1 MKNNAEIRRH
11 VLKRMAVLESDFNNF
26 KPHLQELNK
35 YILPRQARFL
45 ASDQGKDKR
54 NTAIIA
60 NTATMAANTLSSGM
74 MTGVTSPARPWFN
87 LATEDPALSDNE
99 AVKGWIHEVV
109 QRMREVF
116 IRSNLYNALPQ
127 LYMDL
132 GVYGTGAIFEDED
145 EEDGVRFYVLPIG
158 SYVCA
163 VSARGTVDTM
173 YRRMRLS
180 VRNLIDM
187 FGEEAC
193 SESVCGMHKS
203 GRHDQLVDVIHAVE
217 PNIWREH
224 GKIDN
229 GNLEYVSIWMEAA
242 GSEDSILRHSGFHE
256 FPVMVPRWSILD
268 GEVWGYGPGMV
279 ALGDIKAL
287 QLQERIKLKVLEQIA
302 NPSLVGPSS
311 LMNQRV
317 SLLPGDI
324 TYMDAS
330 GGMQGLQPI
339 HQPNPASLNALITI
353 NQEVEQRIRRAFFED
368 LFLMLAQTDRRQ
380 ITAREIEER
389 HEEKL
394 LVLGSV
400 VERLNEELL
409 DPLIDR
415 TFAIMAR
422 RGFLP
427 DPPEELQ
434 GVPLKVE
441 YISIMS
447 QAQKMVGISGLE
459 RLTSYVGQVAQ
470 ASPGVLDGVDF
481 DEAVGE
487 YGKMLGVP
495 PSVMVPEDKVQAI
508 RQQRDQQ
515 AQQAQAMQMAQQ
527 SAAIAKDASQAKTGG
542 DDKNMLT
549 DIMNTLKGP
558 TA

>member
-1 MKNNAEIRRH
+1 MKNHAGIRKH
-11 VLKRMAVLESDFNNF
+11 ILKRLAVLETDFANF
-26 KPHLQELNK
+26 KPHLQELNR

-45 ASDQGKDKR
+45 ASDQGREKR
-54 NTAIIA
+54 NQDILD
-60 NTATMAANTLSSGM
+60 NTATMAANTLASGM

-87 LATEDPALSDNE
+87 LTSEDQELAENE
-99 AVKGWIHEVV
+99 AAKGWIYEVV

-132 GVYGTGAIFEDED
+132 GVYGTGAIFEDD
-145 EEDGVRFYVLPIG
+145 DDEDGVRFYVLPVG

-163 VSARGTVDTM
+163 VSARGVVDTI
-173 YRRMRLS
+173 YRKLKLS
-180 VRNLIDM
+180 VRNMIDM
-187 FGEEAC
+187 FGEDSV
-193 SESVCGMHKS
+193 SESVRGMYTS
-203 GRHDQLVDVIHAVE
+203 GRFDQMIDVIHAVE
-217 PNIWREH
+217 PNLWRDH
-224 GKIDN
+224 AMKDN
-229 GNLEYVSIWMEAA
+229 ANMEYASVWMEQA
-242 GSEDSILRHSGFHE
+242 GGECGLLRFSGYSE
-256 FPVMVPRWSILD
+256 FPAMVPRWSVLD
-268 GEVWGYGPGMV
+268 GETWGYGPGMV
-279 ALGDIKAL
+279 ALPDIKAL
-287 QLQERIKLKVLEQIA
+287 QLEQKRKLQAIDKMV
-302 NPSLVGPSS
+302 NPPMVGPSS
-311 LMNQRV
+311 LMNQRA

-324 TYMDAS
+324 TFVDAS
-330 GGMQGLQPI
+330 GGMQGFQPAY
-339 HQPNPASLNALITI
+339 QVNPAMLQGLYQDI
-353 NQEVEQRIRRAFFED
+353 QECSQRIRRAFFED

-422 RGFLP
+422 KGFLP
-427 DPPEELQ
+427 EPPEELQ

-447 QAQKMVGISGLE
+447 QAQKMVGISGIE
-459 RLTSYVGQVAQ
+459 RFTGFVGQLAQ
-470 ASPGVLDGVDF
+470 VSPGVLDCVNF
-481 DEAVGE
+481 DDTVSE

-495 PSVMVPEDKVQAI
+495 PSVMVPSDKVDAI
-508 RQQRDQQ
+508 REDRNQQ
-515 AQQAQAMQMAQQ
+515 AQQQAMMQAAQQ
-527 SAAIAKDASQAKTGG
+527 GAAIAKDASQAKTG
-542 DDKNMLT
+542 DDGNMLT

>member
-1 MKNNAEIRRH
+1 MKNTTDIRKH
-11 VLKRMAVLESDFNNF
+11 ILKRMTVLETDFNNF
-26 KPHLQELNK
+26 KPHLQDLNR
-35 YILPRQARFL
+35 YIMPRQARFMP
-45 ASDQGKDKR
+45 SDKGQDKR
-54 NTAIIA
+54 NRDIIV

-87 LATEDPALSDNE
+87 LTTDDQQLADNP
-99 AVKGWIHEVV
+99 AVKAWLYEVV

-145 EEDGVRFYVLPIG
+145 DEDGVRFYVLPVG

-173 YRRMRLS
+173 YRRLRLS
-180 VRNLIDM
+180 VRNLVEM
-187 FGEEAC
+187 FGEETV
-193 SESVCGMHKS
+193 SESVRGMYRG
-203 GRHDQLVDVIHAVE
+203 GRHDQMIDVIHAVE
-217 PNIWREH
+217 PNLWRDH
-224 GKIDN
+224 GKIDATN
-229 GNLEYVSIWMEAA
+229 MEYASVWMEANCP
-242 GSEDSILRHSGFHE
+242 DDKLLRFSGYAE
-256 FPVMVPRWSILD
+256 FPVMVPRWSVLD

-279 ALGDIKAL
+279 ALPDIKAL
-287 QLQERIKLKVLEQIA
+287 QLESKQKLKMIA
-302 NPSLVGPSS
+302 KIADPPMVGPSS
-311 LMNQRV
+311 LMNQRA

-324 TYMDAS
+324 TYVDAS
-330 GGMQGLQPI
+330 GGMQGFQPA
-339 HQPNPASLNALITI
+339 QTVDPGALNWLIQDI
-353 NQEVEQRIRRAFFED
+353 QECEQRIRRAFFED

-415 TFAIMAR
+415 TFGIMSR

-427 DPPEELQ
+427 EPPEELQ
-434 GVPLKVE
+434 GSPLKIE

-447 QAQKMVGISGLE
+447 QAQKMVGISGIE
-459 RLTSYVGQVAQ
+459 RLTGFVGQVAQ
-470 ASPGVLDGVDF
+470 ASPAVLDRINF
-481 DEAVGE
+481 DEAVEE
-487 YGKMLGVP
+487 YGRMLGVP
-495 PSVMVPEDKVQAI
+495 PSVVLSDEQVASI
-508 RQQRDQQ
+508 RSDREQQ
-515 AQQAQAMQMAQQ
+515 AQAAQAMQMAQQ
-527 SAAIAKDASQAKTGG
+527 GAAIAKDASQAKTGG
-542 DDKNMLT
+542 EDQNMLT
-549 DIMNTLKGP
+549 DVMRMMG
-558 TA
+558 AG